1 VIDSALLRARRTAEG
16 TRGLVWAALGVALG
30 LGWVISTH
38 PAKAPLAIGLSAL
51 PLLIVLPLADLAV
64 LSVVVAL
71 AFRLLAP
78 SGTGA
83 VALAPDV
90 LALLVVGRAVADAG
104 VRGGRTLPPG
114 VRRMLWA
121 VGVLACLALASA
133 VVNGGGLMTWGQSM
147 RQFVRFPLW
156 GAALLTAGLTWRE
169 ARKLVKALLVVSL
182 VQFPLSLL
190 QYLHPRAGTV
200 IPGVHFFQ
208 GDNVSGTFGF
218 GGSSTEMIFLVVC
231 AVVWLQ
237 LVFARV
243 LPAWILWGLGPL
255 LVVPMS
261 LGSAASFV
269 LFLPMAIFGIVV
281 QLMAVRRSRLSVAGL
296 TSAVVLL
303 SVTLWAAAHFAIA
316 PGFAGGG
323 QPSGS
328 ALLSQS
334 YLSRY
339 FSESTS
345 GTDPGSRLGFLKF
358 AVEADLHEGWQGVL
372 TGRGPALSILSPG
385 SESALEGEP
394 GDHSAIATRSVQSF
408 QRLVLGYGFVAPG
421 LFLLVVLLPV
431 VPLIRR
437 RSSDRVG
444 AAVVAALPVAAV
456 VYLAAGI
463 YNAPWSDPG
472 LSAAFWSLV
481 VAANVATQAPAEVPA
496 PMEAEPT

>member
-1 VIDSALLRARRTAEG
+1 VIQAGLLRARRGDGGA
-16 TRGLVWAALGVALG
+16 RGMVWAALGVALG

-38 PAKAPLAIGLSAL
+38 PAKAPLAIGLSVM
-51 PLLIVLPLADLAV
+51 PLLVVLPLADLCV
-64 LSVVVAL
+64 LSVVAAL
-71 AFRLLAP
+71 VFRLVAP
-78 SGTGA
+78 TATGP
-83 VALAPDV
+83 VALAPDF
-90 LALLVVGRAVADAG
+90 LALLVVGRSVADAAVG
-104 VRGGRTLPPG
+104 GGRALPMG
-114 VRRMLWA
+114 MRRMLWA
-121 VGVLACLALASA
+121 VAALACLALGSSI
-133 VVNGGGLMTWGQSM
+133 VNGGGLMAWGQSM
-147 RQFVRFPLW
+147 RQFIRFPLW
-156 GAALLTAGLTWRE
+156 GAALLVAGLTWPD
-169 ARKLVKALLVVSL
+169 ARKLVKALLAVSIL
-182 VQFPLSLL
+182 QFPLSLA
-190 QYLHPRAGTV
+190 QYLHPRAGSV
-200 IPGVHFFQ
+200 VPGVHFFQ

-218 GGSSTEMIFLVVC
+218 GGSSTEMIFLVIC

-269 LFLPMAIFGIVV
+269 LFLPMAIFGILV
-281 QLMAVRRSRLSVAGL
+281 QLMAVRRSRLSAAGL
-296 TSAVVLL
+296 ASAVLLL

-316 PGFAGGG
+316 PGFAGKG

-345 GTDPGSRLGFLKF
+345 GTDPGSHLGFLRF
-358 AVEADLHEGWQGVL
+358 AIDADVHGGWKGIL
-372 TGRGPALSILSPG
+372 TGRGPALSVLTPG

-408 QRLVLGYGFVAPG
+408 QRMVLGYGFVAPG
-421 LFLLVVLLPV
+421 LFILVVLLPV

-444 AAVVAALPVAAV
+444 MAIIAALPVAAV
-456 VYLAAGI
+456 VFLAAGI

-481 VAANVATQAPAEVPA
+481 VAGNLAPRVPSEGPA
-496 PMEAEPT
+496 VEAERP